1 MKLLRSPPAHQP
13 LQPAREKAIQRKMR
27 EQNDLRDLH
36 DYASEVLVQ
45 KRLLVFD
52 DVAMLQLAHYVNLF
66 LGSLVRSSEEVWIDM
81 GARPTAS
88 MGRRLTTHLHN
99 Q

>member
-13 LQPAREKAIQRKMR
+13 LQPAREKAIQRK
-27 EQNDLRDLH
+27 NHLRDLH

-52 DVAMLQLAHYVNLF
+52 DVAMLQLTHYVNLF
-66 LGSLVRSSEEVWIDM
+66 LGSLVRKSEEVWVDM

>member
-1 MKLLRSPPAHQP
+1 VRKQFNA
-13 LQPAREKAIQRKMR
+13 KMR
-27 EQNDLRDLH
+27 ERNDLRGLH
-36 DYASEVLVQ
+36 DYACEVLVQ

-52 DVAMLQLAHYVNLF
+52 DVAMLQLAHDVNLF
-66 LGSLVRSSEEVWIDM
+66 LGSLVRTSEEGWIDM

>member
-1 MKLLRSPPAHQP
+1 MW
-13 LQPAREKAIQRKMR
+13 
-27 EQNDLRDLH
+27 EQKDLRNLH
-36 DYASEVLVQ
+36 DYAREVLVQ

-52 DVAMLQLAHYVNLF
+52 DVAMLQSAHYVNLF
-66 LGSLVRSSEEVWIDM
+66 LGSLVISSEEVWVYK
-81 GARPTAS
+81 GAKCTAS